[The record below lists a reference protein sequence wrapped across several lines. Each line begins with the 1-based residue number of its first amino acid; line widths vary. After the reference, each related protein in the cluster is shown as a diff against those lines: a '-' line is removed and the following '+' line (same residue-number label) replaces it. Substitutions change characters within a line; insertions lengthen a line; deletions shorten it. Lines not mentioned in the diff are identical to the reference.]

1 MQVSRLKTS
10 LILLALLLTLFS
22 LTITA
27 RADDEDDADDD
38 YDVKARVVRI
48 SLIGGEVNL
57 KRNGN
62 QDWESLRLN
71 YPLVEGDTVATDK
84 DSRLEIQ
91 IDARN
96 FVRLTANSTLRI
108 ITLRDEGIALSVVE
122 GTATVRLAK
131 FDRKREYFEID
142 APRTTMAAEK
152 EGSYRIDVPGDGRV
166 RLTVRDGGSARIYSD
181 TSGFALRDGRTAEL
195 IVSGENMGDWEF
207 SAAASR
213 DAIDDWVSE
222 REKDLA
228 QRLKYDVKYYD
239 ENVWGA
245 EDLDAYGDWSHTD
258 DYGWIWRPH
267 ATTVSTFSDWAP
279 YRYGQWSWCPP
290 YGWTWIGYEPWG
302 WAPYHYGRWVYHN
315 GYWAWCPRSN
325 FNKKRSW
332 WRPALVAF
340 VFDISFGNDVCWYP
354 LSYYQRDPYS
364 RRYRHDRDRRDRDG
378 RDNRHDRPG
387 YGGGGR
393 RDRRDDGPW
402 RGVTRIPRG
411 DFGHPDRRGRGVDE
425 TAGRR
430 VIDRDPEV
438 AAIPGRGGVGG
449 NVPIG
454 RNRDGDSSDRPGR
467 RYPRRDIPDRPT
479 GAADRA
485 PGAPLDE
492 DLRRTRIFRG
502 REPRRDSSQPAN
514 TAGSPRRET
523 PSTGA
528 VNRPEPA
535 APNANEPRPEM
546 PASPDQPRDGRP
558 GRGNR
563 RNGDGSERTPRNVPE
578 AGNTAE
584 PPRTEQ
590 PAAPPAPEPKPE
602 TPAEAEPRR
611 PRFEPRPDRNEPR
624 PERERRPERRTEE
637 ASEPRSEER
646 PARPDPPRTETP
658 RTERTESPRP
668 ERTETPRT
676 ERTESPRPERTESPR
691 PERTEPPRAERR
703 PEPRFEPRPE
713 PPRSENRP
721 SRSEQPRSEPPR
733 SENRPSRSE
742 SPRSES
748 PRQEA
753 PRSESPRSEP
763 QRSAPPPRS
772 DPPARSESPKSESP
786 RQVPVKPDNPML

>member
-96 FVRLTANSTLRI
+96 FVRLAANSTLRI
-108 ITLRDEGIALSVVE
+108 VTLRDEGIALSVVE

-207 SAAASR
+207 SAISSR

-222 REKDLA
+222 RETYLA

-239 ENVWGA
+239 EYVWGG

-258 DYGWIWRPH
+258 EYGWIWRPH

-315 GYWAWCPRSN
+315 GYWAWVPRSN
-325 FNKKRSW
+325 FYKKRSW

-354 LSYYQRDPYS
+354 LSYYQRDPHS

-411 DFGHPDRRGRGVDE
+411 DFGNPDRRGRGVDE

-430 VIDRDPEV
+430 VINNDPEV
-438 AAIPGRGGVGG
+438 AAIPGRGPVAG
-449 NVPIG
+449 NVPVG
-454 RNRDGDSSDRPGR
+454 RNREGDNSDRPGR
-467 RYPRRDIPDRPT
+467 RHPRRDIPDRPT

-502 REPRRDSSQPAN
+502 REPKRDSSQPVN

-535 APNANEPRPEM
+535 APTASEPRPEM
-546 PASPDQPRDGRP
+546 PSSPDQPRDGRP

-578 AGNTAE
+578 AGNTAD

-590 PAAPPAPEPKPE
+590 PAATPAPEPKPE
-602 TPAEAEPRR
+602 TPAEPERQPERR
-611 PRFEPRPDRNEPR
+611 QPRFEPRPDRPEPR

-637 ASEPRSEER
+637 PSEPRSEER
-646 PARPDPPRTETP
+646 PSRPDPPRTEQ
-658 RTERTESPRP
+658 
-668 ERTETPRT
+668 
-676 ERTESPRPERTESPR
+676 PR

-721 SRSEQPRSEPPR
+721 T
-733 SENRPSRSE
+733 RSE
-742 SPRSES
+742 SPQQES
-748 PRQEA
+748 

-772 DPPARSESPKSESP
+772 DPPARSEPKSEPSRP
-786 RQVPVKPDNPML
+786 APIKPDNPL

>member
-1 MQVSRLKTS
+1 MRVSRLKTS
-10 LILLALLLTLFS
+10 LILWTLLLTFFS
-22 LTITA
+22 ITITA
-27 RADDEDDADDD
+27 RADDDADADDD

-48 SLIGGEVNL
+48 SLIGGEVSL

-62 QDWESLRLN
+62 QDWETLRLN

-96 FVRLTANSTLRI
+96 FVRLAANSTLRI
-108 ITLRDEGIALSVVE
+108 VTLRDEGIALSVVE
-122 GTATVRLAK
+122 GTATVRLAR

-152 EGSYRIDVPGDGRV
+152 EGSYRIDVPRDGRV
-166 RLTVRDGGSARIYSD
+166 RLTVRHGGSARIYSD
-181 TSGFALRDGRTAEL
+181 TSGFVLRDGRTAEL
-195 IVSGENMGDWEF
+195 IANGENMGDWEF
-207 SAAASR
+207 AAASSS

-222 REKDLA
+222 RERYLA

-239 ENVWGA
+239 ESIWGA

-267 ATTVSTFSDWAP
+267 ATTISTFSDWAP
-279 YRYGQWSWCPP
+279 YRYGHWSWCPP

-315 GYWAWCPRSN
+315 GYWAWTPRSQ
-325 FNKKRSW
+325 FYKKRSW

-354 LSYYQRDPYS
+354 LSYYQRDPHS
-364 RRYRHDRDRRDRDG
+364 RRYRHDRRD

-387 YGGGGR
+387 YGGPGGR

-411 DFGHPDRRGRGVDE
+411 DFGNPDRRGRGVDE

-430 VIDRDPEV
+430 VIDREPGV
-438 AAIPGRGGVGG
+438 ADIPGRGGVAG
-449 NVPIG
+449 NVPIV
-454 RNRDGDSSDRPGR
+454 RRPEGDSSDRPGR

-492 DLRRTRIFRG
+492 NLRRTRIFRG
-502 REPRRDSSQPAN
+502 REPKRDSSEPPN
-514 TAGSPRRET
+514 TAGAPRTET
-523 PSTGA
+523 RPTGA
-528 VNRPEPA
+528 VNRPEPV

-546 PASPDQPRDGRP
+546 PAAPDQPREGRP

-563 RNGDGSERTPRNVPE
+563 RDQDGNERAPRNVPD
-578 AGNTAE
+578 AGNTPE

-590 PAAPPAPEPKPE
+590 PATAPAPEPRTE
-602 TPAEAEPRR
+602 TPAEPERRR
-611 PRFEPRPDRNEPR
+611 PRFEPRPERPEPR
-624 PERERRPERRTEE
+624 PELERRPERRTEE
-637 ASEPRSEER
+637 PSEPRSEER
-646 PARPDPPRTETP
+646 PARPDPPRIET
-658 RTERTESPRP
+658 
-668 ERTETPRT
+668 
-676 ERTESPRPERTESPR
+676 PRPERTESPR
-691 PERTEPPRAERR
+691 PERTEAPRPERR
-703 PEPRFEPRPE
+703 PEPRSE

-721 SRSEQPRSEPPR
+721 PRSEQPRSEPPR
-733 SENRPSRSE
+733 SE
-742 SPRSES
+742 
-748 PRQEA
+748 PRQES

-763 QRSAPPPRS
+763 TRSAPPPSPPPRS
-772 DPPARSESPKSESP
+772 DPPARVESPKSESP
-786 RQVPVKPDNPML
+786 RPAPVKPDNPML